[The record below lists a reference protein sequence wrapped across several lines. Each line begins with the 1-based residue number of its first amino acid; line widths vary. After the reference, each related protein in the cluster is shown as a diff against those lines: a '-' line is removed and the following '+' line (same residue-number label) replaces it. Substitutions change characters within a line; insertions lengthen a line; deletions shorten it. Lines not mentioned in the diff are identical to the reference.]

1 MGEFDPNDLPLGTSV
16 VTVIKFD
23 FLDAIDQFKKTLPAD
38 YLRDS
43 WFKILRQQCSVL
55 HLRYRSTYDDMHPR
69 DISLLYLQVN
79 FLNGLYRLVCG
90 DVAGKCG
97 WEGMLPMLS
106 SSLNGPEDKP
116 QTGYTLF
123 NSAAQAKN
131 EGDLLS
137 LIAYGQSYGET
148 GPTAI
153 ITTCPVSS
161 RAVSQKADIS

>member
-1 MGEFDPNDLPLGTSV
+1 MEEFDPNDLPLGTSV

-43 WFKILRQQCSVL
+43 WFKILRQQF
-55 HLRYRSTYDDMHPR
+55 
-69 DISLLYLQVN
+69 N

-137 LIAYGQSYGET
+137 LIAYGQSYGKT

-153 ITTCPVSS
+153 ITTCPVAS